1 MEDYNIENIY
11 KKYYNLNKY
20 ILGEWDYGKF
30 KETWFWLYAFAY
42 A

>member
-30 KETWFWLYAFAY
+30 
-42 A
+42 

>member
-1 MEDYNIENIY
+1 MS
-11 KKYYNLNKY
+11 YNLNKY

-30 KETWFWLYAFAY
+30 EKTWFWLYAFAY